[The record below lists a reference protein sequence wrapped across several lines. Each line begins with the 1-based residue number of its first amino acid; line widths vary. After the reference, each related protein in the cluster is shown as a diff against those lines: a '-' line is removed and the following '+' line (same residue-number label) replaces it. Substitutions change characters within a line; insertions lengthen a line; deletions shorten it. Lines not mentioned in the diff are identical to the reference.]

1 MIIELSG
8 VQIGLKSYV
17 CFQSERVRFEITSMI
32 SAQNCST
39 RRKFSCHFIT
49 SILKSHNLICRTM
62 TFLSFIF
69 LQCDWLVWKSLKI
82 WLVVLFY
89 CPILIG
95 WEKDE
100 IWRKTLFDWWRNR
113 IAESQS
119 HCKDRQ
125 WFQIKLVI
133 SRRQINSLAFR
144 PRTILK
150 RN

>member
-1 MIIELSG
+1 MVIELSG

-49 SILKSHNLICRTM
+49 SILKSHNLICQTM
-62 TFLSFIF
+62 PFLSFIF

-82 WLVVLFY
+82 WLVVLLSNSR
-89 CPILIG
+89 CL
-95 WEKDE
+95 
-100 IWRKTLFDWWRNR
+100 RKRWDLEQNIVRLVKKSHRWY
-113 IAESQS
+113 ESQS
-119 HCKDRQ
+119 HCKDSQ

-133 SRRQINSLAFR
+133 SHRQINSLAFR

-150 RN
+150 GN